1 MGLEAQGPHVRIGN
15 LLPRL
20 VARGIQER
28 LDFESAPRGGAANEV
43 HHRFE
48 TDQRPPLP
56 VQADEREEA
65 MLNLVPLTRARWVMA
80 DDDRESQMVRETLQV
95 NFPRPQPVPVAA
107 LPHRHRSAGARPG
120 GYAFR
125 PSSRHQRLIPSTAN
139 SAVSWVIPTLT
150 SASSRATSY
159 V

>member
-1 MGLEAQGPHVRIGN
+1 MGLEAQGPHVRIGD

-80 DDDRESQMVRETLQV
+80 DDDRAYGPKTQSKNSDLGPGMPCARRRSPLGFWGFVVVCDAAST
-95 NFPRPQPVPVAA
+95 PR
-107 LPHRHRSAGARPG
+107 
-120 GYAFR
+120 
-125 PSSRHQRLIPSTAN
+125 
-139 SAVSWVIPTLT
+139 
-150 SASSRATSY
+150 
-159 V
+159 

>member
-28 LDFESAPRGGAANEV
+28 LDFESAPGGGAANEV

-48 TDQRPPLP
+48 TDQRPRLP

-65 MLNLVPLTRARWVMA
+65 MLDLVPLARARWVMA

-107 LPHRHRSAGARPG
+107 SRIGADQQASGLRVRLPPQQSPPAPDTLHRELRG
-120 GYAFR
+120 
-125 PSSRHQRLIPSTAN
+125 
-139 SAVSWVIPTLT
+139 
-150 SASSRATSY
+150 
-159 V
+159 